1 MIKRYLQN
9 LTDSSHFVHPHAGAT
24 QWLPQGSDAGLFKR
38 AIHGLKGKLID
49 AYNRQL
55 REIELQDATE
65 HLHGLTDEH
74 LLDMG
79 ITRMDISHVVRHG
92 KDQV

>member
-9 LTDSSHFVHPHAGAT
+9 LTGSSHFVQPLAGAT

-38 AIHGLKGKLID
+38 AIHGLKGKLVE
-49 AYNRQL
+49 AHSRQL
-55 REIELQDATE
+55 RKTEIQDAAE
-65 HLHGLTDEH
+65 HLHGLTDEQ

-92 KDQV
+92 KG

>member
-9 LTDSSHFVHPHAGAT
+9 LTGSSHFVHPHADAT
-24 QWLPQGSDAGLFKR
+24 QWLPQESDLGLFKR
-38 AIHGLKGKLID
+38 TIHGLKGKIVEALS
-49 AYNRQL
+49 RQL
-55 REIELQDATE
+55 LETEIREAAE
-65 HLHGLTDEH
+65 HLHGLTDEQ

-92 KDQV
+92 KG

>member
-1 MIKRYLQN
+1 MIMRILQN
-9 LTDSSHFVHPHAGAT
+9 RTNSSHFVHPHAGAT
-24 QWLPQGSDAGLFKR
+24 QWLPLGSDEGLFKR
-38 AIHGLKGKLID
+38 AIQSLKGKLIK

-55 REIELQDATE
+55 RKTELQDAVE
-65 HLHGLTDEH
+65 HLHGLTDEQ

-79 ITRMDISHVVRHG
+79 ITRMDISHVVHHG